1 MSINCSD
8 ETLQTIRLLHIAR
21 THVYTKKTD
30 GVYMY
35 RPLHKWFLCAMV
47 YLTRLRAGQKNWE
60 RFRCFLGVV
69 AVFPLV

>member
-1 MSINCSD
+1 
-8 ETLQTIRLLHIAR
+8 
-21 THVYTKKTD
+21 
-30 GVYMY
+30 MY

-69 AVFPLV
+69 AVFPLVWGIDEKYPQEFCLFFPIF